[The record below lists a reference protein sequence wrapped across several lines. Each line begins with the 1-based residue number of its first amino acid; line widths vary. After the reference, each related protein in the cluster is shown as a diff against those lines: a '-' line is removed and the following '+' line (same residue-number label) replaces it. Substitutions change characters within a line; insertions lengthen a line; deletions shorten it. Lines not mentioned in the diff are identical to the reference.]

1 MKINVGIDLGTTYSA
16 VSTFNKEKGTPQVLK
31 NTLGADFTPSVVH
44 IQNGKVTIGQD
55 AKDLQAMGD
64 QNTASFYKTWMG
76 DANFSM
82 FIDGKTYTSEDLSG
96 LYLKELVKDIEKAN
110 NVSIDGAVITV
121 PAYFNEAQRQ
131 ATINAGKKAG
141 LKVLKIINEPTA
153 AIIAYGLTGGADKKV
168 MVYDLGGGTFD
179 VTIAEVVGS
188 TVSVRT

>member
-1 MKINVGIDLGTTYSA
+1 
-16 VSTFNKEKGTPQVLK
+16 
-31 NTLGADFTPSVVH
+31 
-44 IQNGKVTIGQD
+44 
-55 AKDLQAMGD
+55 MGN
-64 QNTASFYKTWMG
+64 QNTAAFYKTWMG

-168 MVYDLGGGTFD
+168 MV
-179 VTIAEVVGS
+179 
-188 TVSVRT
+188 